1 MVAATDDP
9 HAAATEAEQRGDIEG
24 AIALYRAYA
33 QGRPDDPWALATF
46 GGQLLQHGR
55 VDEAERVLLAALR
68 RFPCSAPLLFNT
80 GRVAQTRMRVDQ
92 AIGYFRLALAAQPGF
107 AMARFILS
115 TQLLLKGEYREGLL
129 LFRARNEL
137 SAVPNAGWPRTLPR
151 WEGEP
156 LQGKHLLVWL
166 DWGGLGDELQFAR
179 YLAPLARDYR
189 PARLLLGCSREGQ
202 RLYERIEGVDEA
214 SSAMGGIEVD
224 YQIAIIDLA
233 IIYRTALDN
242 MPPAQPY
249 LRALPADVERL
260 AQRTAGLRGR
270 KIGLCWGS
278 GFWGKTTR
286 SEKAIPLENLACLSS
301 LPNTEFISLQKGPA
315 HAELPCPGLNVHD
328 FDTDLHDM
336 ADTAALIEN
345 LDLVIS
351 VDTAVAHLAGA
362 LGKPVLM
369 LLKWD
374 SGNFWLLDRED
385 SPWYPSM
392 RIVRQ
397 RAPGDWQGVAAQVL
411 EILSAPEPSPRSA
424 DGAI

>member
-1 MVAATDDP
+1 
-9 HAAATEAEQRGDIEG
+9 
-24 AIALYRAYA
+24 
-33 QGRPDDPWALATF
+33 
-46 GGQLLQHGR
+46 
-55 VDEAERVLLAALR
+55 
-68 RFPCSAPLLFNT
+68 
-80 GRVAQTRMRVDQ
+80 
-92 AIGYFRLALAAQPGF
+92 
-107 AMARFILS
+107 MARLILS
-115 TQLLLKGEYREGLL
+115 SQLLLKGEYREGMI

-137 SAVPNAGWPRTLPR
+137 SATPNLDWPRNLPR

-156 LQGKHLLVWL
+156 LEGKRLLVWL

-179 YLAPLARDYR
+179 YLAPLVRDYR
-189 PARLLLGCSREGQ
+189 PDRLVLGCSREGQ
-202 RLYERIEGVDEA
+202 RLYAQIDGVSEA
-214 SSAMGGIEVD
+214 NSALSGVEVD
-224 YQIAIIDLA
+224 YQIAILDLA
-233 IIYRTALDN
+233 VVYRTTLDN

-249 LRALPADVERL
+249 LRALPADIERM
-260 AQRTAGLRGR
+260 AQRVEGLRGR

-286 SEKAIPLENLACLSS
+286 SEKAIPLQQLICLSS
-301 LPNTEFISLQKGPA
+301 LPDTEWVSLQKGPA
-315 HAELPCPGLNVHD
+315 RAEMPCPGLAIHD
-328 FDTDLHDM
+328 FDADLHDM

-397 RAPGDWQGVAAQVL
+397 SSQGDWESVAQQVL
-411 EILSAPEPSPRSA
+411 EILRSPGQNPKA
-424 DGAI
+424 GNGAI